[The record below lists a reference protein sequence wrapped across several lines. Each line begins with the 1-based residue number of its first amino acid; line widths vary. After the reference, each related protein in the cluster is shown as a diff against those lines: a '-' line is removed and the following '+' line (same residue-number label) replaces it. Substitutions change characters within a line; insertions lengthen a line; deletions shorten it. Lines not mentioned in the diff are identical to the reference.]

1 MRPYEIE
8 VFDREYNFR
17 GNALIDPADFQYE
30 YDFVSLVKNTLVLNP
45 SPLTVRET
53 GTGTAGDMTI
63 ALSDLIVIDGED
75 FRVYGIVTKLET
87 VENALTVT
95 YTDPIALFNHE
106 VLVPADEIKHTSIEA
121 YIKKLLDAAFV
132 NNSDTLQVIPGF
144 TTQTKTTTYG
154 IFDYNDT
161 TEVYVVINLLKDLI
175 FPAFN
180 KYLIGVFFDLNIDS
194 KTLTAK
200 IGRRLNYRTLTLE
213 ADLPNVID
221 TNIIIRQSNNDA
233 NKLTLVDTA
242 DYAMTEYNFYLH
254 SDYTW
259 NSTDSDRLLPVFND
273 VYSFDSDLITED
285 RFWASAKYA
294 ISIAEKYININRDLT
309 TEEKGMLEEAC
320 SELQPYLPSVKTS
333 AQWTAYFNNI
343 QDQIV
348 SVLMAYRA
356 PFTDYA
362 YERVANYSDL
372 QEEGTGHYCVVYGNA
387 DPYFRYDVRTA
398 KGTTSGLDANNVP
411 GSRYPS
417 GESGWE
423 TITENG
429 TALYN
434 TNTHVDLHISTTM
447 TIYIILNGYGTDI
460 TTYKYNLNIYTP
472 VTANDYTTA
481 INNYKQSAAYAA
493 KFALYKTANFNA
505 ILNGYARGLFG
516 QARYKN
522 LIELTV
528 TRDDTLVQ
536 PLRIPMSRP
545 VDIIHEGV
553 TYKSIL
559 TGFSLLKNGLCKLIF
574 GLIRVELTKILNMK
588 GV

>member
-1 MRPYEIE
+1 MKPYNIE

-17 GNALIDPADFQYE
+17 GNALIDPADFQYD
-30 YDFVSLVKNTLVLNP
+30 YDFVSMVKNTLVLKP

-63 ALSDLIVIDGED
+63 GLSDIVVIDTED
-75 FRVYGIVTKLET
+75 THVYGVVTKLEAEEDVIT
-87 VENALTVT
+87 VI
-95 YTDPIALFNHE
+95 YTDIKALFNHE
-106 VLVPADEIKHTSIEA
+106 VLIPADEIKHTSIEA

-132 NNSDTLQVIPGF
+132 NNSDTLQVIPGL
-144 TTQTKTTTYG
+144 TTVTQTTTYG

-180 KYLIGVFFDLNIDS
+180 KYLIGLFIDLDIPN
-194 KTLTAK
+194 KTLTVN
-200 IGRRLNYRTLTLE
+200 IGRRMNYNTWTLE
-213 ADLPNVID
+213 ADLPNVLD
-221 TNIIIRQSNNDA
+221 KNIIIRQSNNDT

-242 DYAMTEYNFYLH
+242 DYVMSEYNYYLH
-254 SDYTW
+254 PDYTW
-259 NSTDSDRLLPVFND
+259 DTTDSDRILPVIND
-273 VYSFDSDLITED
+273 VYAFDSDLVTEE

-309 TEEKGMLEEAC
+309 AEEKSMLEDAC
-320 SELQPYLPSVKTS
+320 SVLQPYLPSVKTS

-343 QDQIV
+343 QNQIV

-417 GESGWE
+417 GSSGWE

-472 VTANDYTTA
+472 VTAGGYTTA

-493 KFALYKTANFNA
+493 EFAAYKTANFNA

-528 TRDDTLVQ
+528 TRDDPLVQ
-536 PLRIPMSRP
+536 PLMIPMSRP

-553 TYKSIL
+553 TYKSLL
-559 TGFSLLKNGLCKLIF
+559 TGFSILKNGLYKIIF